1 MNKLTNLTK
10 DIIAD
15 EEKYTSSTTRVPY
28 YPLVVDKAKDTRVI
42 DIEGNEFIDF
52 LTSAAVLNTGHNHP
66 KVVEAIEKQLHKFI
80 HYTPAYM
87 YHEPHIDLQKILVEI
102 TPGSFDKKVAFG
114 ATGSSSVDAALK
126 AAKAFT
132 KRDKIISF
140 FKSYHGATYGALSVS
155 GYSIKMTSG
164 MGSLLPGIDFT
175 YFPDSYRPQFV
186 KDDEV
191 ANAMACI
198 DHLERMFEMTVN
210 PKEVAAIIVEPMQ
223 GDGGIL
229 IPPQEFF
236 DRLWKLA
243 KDNGIVFIMDE
254 IQTGF
259 GRTGKMFASEHYNI
273 EPDIII
279 LGKAIAS
286 GMPLSAIV
294 GRSEIMESWKAPAH
308 MMNHAG
314 NVLSCQAG
322 IATVEIIKEENLI
335 ENANIQGKYMMD
347 RFNEMKK
354 KYKCIGDVRGV
365 GLLIG
370 VDIVT
375 DHETKERDGVATAK
389 ICWRCWE
396 NGLILAFFSS
406 NVLRIVPPLT
416 ITLEESKR
424 ALDIIEN
431 AIADVEAG
439 LVPDEVL
446 DTIKGW

>member
-1 MNKLTNLTK
+1 MNTITEKTTSV
-10 DIIAD
+10 IAD
-15 EEKYTSSTTRVPY
+15 EEKYTSRTTRVPY
-28 YPLVVDKAKDTRVI
+28 YPLVVDSAKDTRVI
-42 DIEGNEFIDF
+42 DIDGNEFIDF

-66 KVVEAIEKQLHKFI
+66 RVVEAVEKQLKKFI

-87 YHEPHIDLQKILVEI
+87 YHKPHIDLQKMLVEI
-102 TPGSFDKKVAFG
+102 TPGDFDKRVAFG
-114 ATGSSSVDAALK
+114 LSGSSSVDAALK
-126 AAKAFT
+126 VAKAYT

-140 FKSYHGATYGALSVS
+140 YRSYHGPTYGALSVS

-164 MGSLLPGIDFT
+164 MGSLLPGVDFT

-191 ANAMACI
+191 GNAIACLN
-198 DHLERMFEMTVN
+198 HLERMFEMTVN
-210 PKEVAAIIVEPMQ
+210 PEEVAAIIVEPIQ

-229 IPPQEFF
+229 LPPQEFF
-236 DRLWKLA
+236 DRLYKLA
-243 KDNGIVFIMDE
+243 KDNGILFIMDE

-294 GRSEIMESWKAPAH
+294 GRSEILEAWSAPAH
-308 MMNHAG
+308 MMNTAG

-322 IATVEIIKEENLI
+322 IATIDIIKDEKLI
-335 ENANIQGKYMMD
+335 ENANVQGQYMMD
-347 RFNEMKK
+347 RFNEMKE
-354 KYKCIGDVRGV
+354 KYQCIGDVRGV

-370 VDIVT
+370 VDIVK
-375 DHETKERDGVATAK
+375 DRKTKERDGNATGK
-389 ICWRCWE
+389 ICYRCWE
-396 NGLILAFFSS
+396 NGLILAYFSS
-406 NVLRIVPPLT
+406 NVIRICPPLT
-416 ITLEESKR
+416 ISLEESKK

-431 AIADVEAG
+431 AIIDLEAG
-439 LVPDEVL
+439 LIPDEVL
-446 DTIKGW
+446 ETIKGW

>member
-1 MNKLTNLTK
+1 MNKITNLTK
-10 DIIAD
+10 DIMAD
-15 EEKYTSSTTRVPY
+15 EEKCTSKTTRVPY
-28 YPLVVDKAKDTRVI
+28 FPLVIDSAKDTRII

-52 LTSAAVLNTGHNHP
+52 LISAAVLNTGHNHP
-66 KVVEAIEKQLHKFI
+66 RIVDVVEKQMKKFI
-80 HYTPAYM
+80 HFTPAYM
-87 YHEPHIDLQKILVEI
+87 YHKPHIDLQKTLVEI
-102 TPGSFDKKVAFG
+102 TPGKFDKRVAFG
-114 ATGSSSVDAALK
+114 ISGSDAVDAAIKVSK
-126 AAKAFT
+126 AYT
-132 KRDKIISF
+132 KLDKIISF
-140 FKSYHGATYGALSVS
+140 YQSYHGATYGALSVS

-164 MGSLLPGIDFT
+164 MGSLLPGVNFT

-186 KDDEV
+186 KDDEIG
-191 ANAMACI
+191 NALACI
-198 DHLERMFEMTVN
+198 QHLEDMFEMTIN
-210 PKEVAAIIVEPMQ
+210 PNEVAAIIVEPIQ

-229 IPPQEFF
+229 VPPQEFF
-236 DRLWKLA
+236 DRLMKLA
-243 KDNGIVFIMDE
+243 KDNGILFVMDE
-254 IQTGF
+254 VQTGF

-294 GRSEIMESWKAPAH
+294 GRSKILEAWSAPSH
-308 MMNHAG
+308 MMNMSG
-314 NVLSCQAG
+314 NVMSCQAA
-322 IATVEIIKEENLI
+322 IETVSIINDENLI

-347 RFNEMKK
+347 RFNEMKE
-354 KYKCIGDVRGV
+354 KYKIVGDVRGM

-370 VDIVT
+370 VDIVK
-375 DHETKERDGVATAK
+375 DKKTKERDGISTAK

-406 NVLRIVPPLT
+406 NVLRICPPLT
-416 ITLEESKR
+416 ITLEESKT